1 MFASPARCR
10 IVVRD
15 SLGLSSSRFLESLP
29 LRMEVEEEGRQPM
42 AFIGYPIDLA
52 AFVGVLQM
60 FVDLGLPVVAVEYGE
75 AIAAGPG
82 PKATPDG
89 Q

>member
-10 IVVRD
+10 IVVRN

-42 AFIGYPIDLA
+42 AFIGYPIDVA

-60 FVDLGLPVVAVEYGE
+60 FVDLGLPVVAVEYRE
-75 AIAAGPG
+75 ASADSSDSEAAPG
-82 PKATPDG
+82 G